1 MRQLTMEEE
10 KIFELTKNG
19 RIFILL
25 GSLSVVL
32 GLSIDNYLLII
43 PGLLFWLVIAS
54 AFVHYLTTQ
63 DVSFDVDMR
72 ISKEYLRSRGLLAVA
87 VNLTNC
93 SKKTIRIK
101 TTLRFSYHLQSI
113 NIPDQL
119 YLKLESDQ
127 TQKIVWILLAVR
139 RGNAEIGPIEIAV
152 GPHQQLF
159 KNLRILRE
167 ITTIK
172 VLPQRPRINIPWKTK
187 KELLLK
193 MVHEFAQR
201 VRGRGD
207 EFFALRDYLPGDE
220 VKHIDWFATARH
232 DKLIT
237 REYED
242 ERNLHFLIYL
252 DLGSTMFGPKFEHSL
267 SSAVEVSSLIR
278 GTSHDLAVIAY
289 GDNVN
294 RFIVPQVGKNELR
307 LMLNLFDIEP
317 LGVESNFINAVK
329 FTRTNQLNHSIAIIF
344 SDLEGDLKKKLQGLH
359 LLHSMGSR
367 VIFVNFSTMAFNIL
381 ASSEWIASEAQN
393 IEYREILDNIFP
405 SLVRDE
411 YSNREAEVRRILY
424 SVGGDYVEINGY
436 EDNIILALYRLMNKY
451 APSHRLV
458 QEALGR

>member
-1 MRQLTMEEE
+1 MEEE

-25 GSLSVVL
+25 GSLSIVL

-54 AFVHYLTTQ
+54 AFVQYLTTQ
-63 DVSFDVDMR
+63 DVTFDVDMR

-289 GDNVN
+289 GDNVS

-329 FTRTNQLNHSIAIIF
+329 FTRNNRLNHSIAIIF

-381 ASSEWIASEAQN
+381 ASSEWITSEAQN
-393 IEYREILDNIFP
+393 LEYREIIDNVFP

-411 YSNREAEVRRILY
+411 YLSREAEVRRILY

-436 EDNIILALYRLMNKY
+436 EDNLILSLYRLMNKY
-451 APSHRLV
+451 SPSHRLV

>member
-1 MRQLTMEEE
+1 MEEE
-10 KIFELTKNG
+10 KFFELTKNG

-25 GSLSVVL
+25 GSLSIVL

-43 PGLLFWLVIAS
+43 PGLLFWLLIAS
-54 AFVHYLTTQ
+54 AFVHYLKTQ

-93 SKKTIRIK
+93 SNKTIRIK
-101 TTLRFSYHLQSI
+101 TTLRFSYHLQCI

-220 VKHIDWFATARH
+220 AKHIDWFATARH

-252 DLGSTMFGPKFEHSL
+252 DLGSTMFGPKFEYSL

-289 GDNVN
+289 GDNVS

-329 FTRTNQLNHSIAIIF
+329 FTRNNQLNHSIAIIF

-381 ASSEWIASEAQN
+381 ASSEWIANEAQN
-393 IEYREILDNIFP
+393 IEYREIIDNVFP
-405 SLVRDE
+405 SLVKDE
-411 YSNREAEVRRILY
+411 YLNREAEVRRILY
-424 SVGGDYVEINGY
+424 SIGGDYVEINGY
-436 EDNIILALYRLMNKY
+436 EDNIILSLYRLMNKY
-451 APSHRLV
+451 SPSHRLV